1 LIETKQRSDVRPV
14 DDGPATKV
22 AAKVRNL
29 SSGSDILPGQALLPR
44 TRNIRFSKYAAVFS
58 DLSEARSAFTYSE
71 LYYREERF
79 TMAKEERFTMA
90 KLCGSEARAFL
101 PPLKKRASSPWFL

>member
-1 LIETKQRSDVRPV
+1 MIETKQRSDVRPV

-58 DLSEARSAFTYSE
+58 DFARSAFTYSE

>member
-1 LIETKQRSDVRPV
+1 LIETKLRSDVRPV
-14 DDGPATKV
+14 DNGPATKV

-71 LYYREERF
+71 LYSREERF
-79 TMAKEERFTMA
+79 TMARF
-90 KLCGSEARAFL
+90 CGSEARAFL